1 MEATRSEG
9 HRPQAMRTGS
19 VGDGMIGT
27 AGASRRVDG
36 FAAHGQDMVFVAVSS
51 MQCGH
56 VAALAHADDA
66 GRM

>member
-27 AGASRRVDG
+27 PGASQHVNG
-36 FAAHGQDMVFVAVSS
+36 LALHGQDMVCVAASCV
-51 MQCGH
+51 QCGH
-56 VAALAHADDA
+56 VAAWAHDKYA